1 MRGSSVLAYSFRTLL
16 LSRSS
21 ANLLTVSCSVLWDST
36 SCGVLGAARR
46 QFHLFYSWK
55 EICILTSLNCS
66 RWVLKNIVSAFV
78 TVMKHHLFKSFRRQR
93 EIWGVLKLPTNPTA
107 GVRLINSEVGWIAR
121 RVKCGQVEREIRDPC
136 RTVRALTL
144 DEHKKEVP
152 WTNETLVGPCSLAG
166 RAQKG

>member
-1 MRGSSVLAYSFRTLL
+1 MRGSSSCIFLSYSSFKPKQRQSSDSKLQCFVGL
-16 LSRSS
+16 YFMRSS
-21 ANLLTVSCSVLWDST
+21 RCSTQAVSFILLMKRIS
-36 SCGVLGAARR
+36 
-46 QFHLFYSWK
+46 
-55 EICILTSLNCS
+55 ILTSLNCS